1 MGRMNENPP
10 PVPINPQNS
19 VYAVFAG
26 GIDTQV
32 VQRFFNGITSALGAG
47 QTDLHLLFQ
56 SWGGNVSDGVCLY
69 NFFRTLPADLT
80 LYNVGNVSSIATI
93 AYLGAKRR
101 KVSTYATF
109 MVHRTQSPG
118 QPATAER
125 LNAIAHSVVAD
136 DERTEAILRSHLT
149 LSEEQWAAHRVADL
163 WLTAPEAVACG
174 LAELGEFAPPAGV
187 RIFTL

>member
-1 MGRMNENPP
+1 MDQQSRPLNA
-10 PVPINPQNS
+10 

-26 GIDTQV
+26 GIDTQAV
-32 VQRFFNGITSALGAG
+32 ARFFNGMTSALAGG
-47 QTDLHLLFQ
+47 QTEMHILFQ

-69 NFFRTLPADLT
+69 NFFRTFPADLT

-101 KVSTYATF
+101 KVSTFATF
-109 MVHRTQSPG
+109 MIHRTTSPG

-136 DERTEAILRSHLT
+136 DQRTEAILRSHLA
-149 LSEEQWAAHRVADL
+149 LSEEQWSVHRTADL
-163 WLTAPEAVACG
+163 WLTASEAVAGG
-174 LAELGEFAPPAGV
+174 LAELGEFTPPPGARV
-187 RIFTL
+187 FNV